1 MKRIPKRKRG
11 GQHTRAPRTLT
22 WYEALRGRSQDAAQ
36 NAAQVVTRMR
46 EGVSL
51 KRSSAEFGIDPRS
64 VVRFGGSAL
73 RQTESGRY
81 VAKRSD
87 NLLRKLVVNVY
98 GGREAFVVRGSRA
111 AHDLAE
117 RSAAQG
123 YFVATGDDS
132 KLRKLQGKR
141 IYDAS
146 GREIPFLTDLN
157 ELERLGDAGVLSFES
172 IYARRV

>member
-1 MKRIPKRKRG
+1 
-11 GQHTRAPRTLT
+11 
-22 WYEALRGRSQDAAQ
+22 
-36 NAAQVVTRMR
+36 MR

-51 KRSSAEFGIDPRS
+51 KRASAEFGIDPRT
-64 VVRFGGSAL
+64 VVRFAGSAL

-81 VAKRSD
+81 IARRSD
-87 NLLRKLVVNVY
+87 NLLRKLVVNVH
-98 GGREAFVVRGSRA
+98 GGGQPEFIVRGSRA

-132 KLRKLQGKR
+132 KLRKLKDR
-141 IYDAS
+141 KIYDAS
-146 GREIPFLTDLN
+146 GREIPFLTDLD

-172 IYARRV
+172 IYARRA